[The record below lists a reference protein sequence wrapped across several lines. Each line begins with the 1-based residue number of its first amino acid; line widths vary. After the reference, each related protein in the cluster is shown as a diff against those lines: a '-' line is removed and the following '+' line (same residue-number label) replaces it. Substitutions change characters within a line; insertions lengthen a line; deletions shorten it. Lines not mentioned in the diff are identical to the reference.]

1 MKNKPISDMTTLEA
15 MDVETFIALSKLFRR
30 TRASYITADRNK
42 QAVLQ
47 AVEDM
52 CVNLD
57 ATIPESHNEISLK
70 KAINVYL
77 HGGKISLNIIL
88 KNLKQWYGVEL

>member
-1 MKNKPISDMTTLEA
+1 MKNKPISDITALEA
-15 MDVETFIALSKLFRR
+15 MDAETFITLSKLFQRAR
-30 TRASYITADRNK
+30 TSYITADRNI

-47 AVEDM
+47 AVDDM
-52 CVNLD
+52 CINLD
-57 ATIPESHNEISLK
+57 TTIPESHNDISLR
-70 KAINVYL
+70 KAIDVYL